1 MSASSLHP
9 APHRASHPAVYFVL
23 FAPFSALS
31 GYLAIAAAYALA
43 QAKVPAEAIAGL
55 LAVTFMPHAVKFLW
69 APIVDLTLTRK
80 TWYLIGCVGSA
91 AGIFITGMTPY
102 RLESIPFLTAV
113 AVAAG
118 IAASLLGMSVES
130 LMAHATPAEEKGRAA
145 GWMQAGNMAGASLGG
160 GLALWMMEDLHVSA
174 MLTNCL
180 MAVLTL
186 ACAAALPLV
195 REPAP
200 ESGNEGFSLKA
211 SARAA
216 GKDLWEVASSRL
228 GLLAI
233 LVCFL
238 PIGSGG
244 AGNLWSVVAADWHA
258 RPATVALVTGV
269 LSGIVSA
276 GGSLLG
282 GFICDRMDRKWAY
295 CLFGGLQALC
305 ALAMAAAPHSES
317 SFVIFTTLYALTTGL
332 CYTGYA
338 AVVLEAIGKGA
349 AATKYSL
356 LASLANM
363 PLSWMTLVAGYS
375 QTHWGNNGML
385 QSEAAIGAAA
395 LAVFA
400 LAAKVAQRRAG
411 PAAEAAGT
419 A

>member
-1 MSASSLHP
+1 MSASSS
-9 APHRASHPAVYFVL
+9 HRAAHPAVYFVL

-55 LAVTFMPHAVKFLW
+55 LAVTFMPHAAKFLW

-91 AGIFITGMTPY
+91 VGIFVTGITPY

-113 AVAAG
+113 AVASG
-118 IAASLLGMSVES
+118 IAASFLGMSVES
-130 LMAHATPAEEKGRAA
+130 LMAHTTPDEEKGRAA
-145 GWMQAGNMAGASLGG
+145 GWMQAGNMAGSSLGG

-174 MLTNCL
+174 MMTSSL
-180 MAVLTL
+180 MAALML
-186 ACAAALPLV
+186 ACAGALPLV
-195 REPAP
+195 REPQP
-200 ESGNEGFSLKA
+200 EGGSEGFSFKA
-211 SARAA
+211 NALAA
-216 GKDLWEVASSRL
+216 GRDLWEVARSRM

-385 QSEAAIGAAA
+385 QSEAAIGGAA
-395 LAVFA
+395 LVVFA

>member
-1 MSASSLHP
+1 MSANTP
-9 APHRASHPAVYFVL
+9 RRASHPAVYFVL

-55 LAVTFMPHAVKFLW
+55 LAVTFMPHAAKFLW

-80 TWYLIGCVGSA
+80 TWYMIGCIGSA
-91 AGIFITGMTPY
+91 AGMFITGLTPY
-102 RLESIPFLTAV
+102 KLESIPFLTAV

-130 LMAHATPAEEKGRAA
+130 LMAHSTPDEEKGRAA
-145 GWMQAGNMAGASLGG
+145 GWMQAGNMAGSSLGG
-160 GLALWMMEDLHVSA
+160 GLALWMMEDLHISA
-174 MLTNCL
+174 MLTSSL
-180 MAVLTL
+180 LAVLTL
-186 ACAAALPLV
+186 ACASALPLV
-195 REPAP
+195 KDSAAAERSP
-200 ESGNEGFSLKA
+200 GFDFA
-211 SARAA
+211 ANARAA
-216 GKDLWEVASSRL
+216 GKDLWEVARSRM

-258 RPATVALVTGV
+258 SAATVALVTGV
-269 LSGIVSA
+269 VSGIVSA

-317 SFVIFTTLYALTTGL
+317 NFVVFTTLYALSTGL

-363 PLSWMTLVAGYS
+363 PLSWMTLAAGYS
-375 QTHWGNNGML
+375 QARWGNNGML
-385 QSEAAIGAAA
+385 QAEAAIGGLA
-395 LAVFA
+395 LLVFA
-400 LAAKVAQRRAG
+400 LAAKVAQRRAA
-411 PAAEAAGT
+411 PAVDATEAAS
-419 A
+419 AA

>member
-1 MSASSLHP
+1 MSAHTP
-9 APHRASHPAVYFVL
+9 RRASHPAVYFVL
-23 FAPFSALS
+23 FTPFSALS

-43 QAKVPAEAIAGL
+43 QAKVPSEAIAGL
-55 LAVTFMPHAVKFLW
+55 LAVTFMPHAAKFLW

-91 AGIFITGMTPY
+91 AGMFVTGMTPY
-102 RLESIPFLTAV
+102 KLESIPFLTAV

-130 LMAHATPAEEKGRAA
+130 LMAHSTPEEEKGRAA
-145 GWMQAGNMAGASLGG
+145 GWMQAGNMAGSSLGG
-160 GLALWMMEDLHVSA
+160 GLALWLMEDLHISP
-174 MLTNCL
+174 MLTSSL

-195 REPAP
+195 KDSAATERSP
-200 ESGNEGFSLKA
+200 GFDFVA
-211 SARAA
+211 NARSA
-216 GKDLWEVASSRL
+216 GKDLWEVARSRM

-244 AGNLWSVVAADWHA
+244 AGNLWSVVASDWHA
-258 RPATVALVTGV
+258 SAATVALVTGAV
-269 LSGIVSA
+269 TGIVSA

-295 CLFGGLQALC
+295 CLFGALQALC
-305 ALAMAAAPHSES
+305 ALAMAAAPHTES
-317 SFVIFTTLYALTTGL
+317 SFVVFTTLYALATGL

-363 PLSWMTLVAGYS
+363 PLSWMTVVAGYS

-385 QSEAAIGAAA
+385 QAEAAIGGLA
-395 LAVFA
+395 LLVFA
-400 LAAKVAQRRAG
+400 LAAKVAQRR
-411 PAAEAAGT
+411 PAAPAAVEAAS
-419 A
+419 AV

>member
-1 MSASSLHP
+1 MSASSSP
-9 APHRASHPAVYFVL
+9 QAPRRASHPAVYFVL

-69 APIVDLTLTRK
+69 APVVDLTLTRK

-91 AGIFITGMTPY
+91 AGMFITGLTPY
-102 RLESIPFLTAV
+102 TLESIPFLTAV

-118 IAASLLGMSVES
+118 IAASLLGMAVES
-130 LMAHATPAEEKGRAA
+130 LMAHTTPEEEKGRAA

-160 GLALWMMEDLHVSA
+160 GLALWMMEDLHMSA
-174 MLTNCL
+174 MLTSSL

-200 ESGNEGFSLKA
+200 ESGKEGFSLMS

-216 GKDLWEVASSRL
+216 GRDLWEVARSRL

-244 AGNLWSVVAADWHA
+244 AGNLWSVVAPDWHA
-258 RPATVALVTGV
+258 RAATVALVTGV

-317 SFVIFTTLYALTTGL
+317 SFVVFTTLYALTTGL

-375 QTHWGNNGML
+375 MSRWGNNGML
-385 QSEAAIGAAA
+385 QAEAVIGAAA
-395 LAVFA
+395 LVVFA
-400 LAAKVAQRRAG
+400 LAAKAAQRRTG
-411 PAAEAAGT
+411 PAAEPAGVR
-419 A
+419 